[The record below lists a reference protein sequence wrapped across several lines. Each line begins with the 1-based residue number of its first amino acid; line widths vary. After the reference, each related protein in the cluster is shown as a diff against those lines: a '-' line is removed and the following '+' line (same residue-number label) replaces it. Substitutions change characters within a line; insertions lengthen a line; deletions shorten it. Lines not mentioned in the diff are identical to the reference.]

1 MRALAE
7 ILRQA
12 LQRGEVRPQAGL
24 RQKFDALPEYLRLR
38 LEVQRNA
45 IEATA
50 GQHLDVR
57 DPREWQRLLA
67 RSTPNLEAV
76 GATTNSS
83 SAIALKEMPRLNR
96 AVFLNEMARTLH
108 ALPQI

>member
-1 MRALAE
+1 VRALAE

-12 LQRGEVRPQAGL
+12 LQRSET
-24 RQKFDALPEYLRLR
+24 
-38 LEVQRNA
+38 QRNA
-45 IEATA
+45 MEATA
-50 GQHLDVR
+50 GQDFDIR

-67 RSTPNLEAV
+67 RSAPNLEAV

-83 SAIALKEMPRLNR
+83 SAIALKAMPRLSR
-96 AVFLNEMARTLH
+96 VVFLNEMARTLH